1 MLLANTPNRRFD
13 DNDYNGMSVE
23 EMEINLQL
31 AEAEVKANKLKLLL
45 AEKKRKAGATDTSS
59 VAPSSVAGS
68 PPPVHINPNLG
79 MTSPAPS
86 NRYRTPEPT
95 SFTPVPMV
103 VTPRPKKNGA
113 QSNGGTPSRPD
124 NATVRHTTGGKTPRK
139 QVTPRPS
146 KVIYEDAEEEYE
158 NDGEDSEEI
167 DDSE

>member
-1 MLLANTPNRRFD
+1 MVLPANTPDSRFD
-13 DNDYNGMSVE
+13 DNDYNGMSVD

-45 AEKKRKAGATDTSS
+45 AEKRRKAGATDTSS

-68 PPPVHINPNLG
+68 PPPVHSNLG

-86 NRYRTPEPT
+86 NRYRSPEPT
-95 SFTPVPMV
+95 PFTPVPMV
-103 VTPRPKKNGA
+103 VTPRPKKNGI
-113 QSNGGTPSRPD
+113 QSNGGTPSHS
-124 NATVRHTTGGKTPRK
+124 NSATARHTTGGKAPRK

-146 KVIYEDAEEEYE
+146 KVIYEDVEEEYE